1 MKRTA
6 KRIFTAVLALTLALL
21 LGTAALAADPA
32 FTFDLT
38 VDGEHTK
45 TVAPHVSPAPNPAK
59 TIFLPS
65 HIIPCLLILSS
76 KIGTLA
82 AEILPH
88 SSRLVGNFSIG

>member
-1 MKRTA
+1 M
-6 KRIFTAVLALTLALL
+6 AVLI
-21 LGTAALAADPA
+21 A
-32 FTFDLT
+32 FHTY
-38 VDGEHTK
+38 VNCSQSVYCCPYHTK

-59 TIFLPS
+59 LFFTFTYHTMFID
-65 HIIPCLLILSS
+65 IIN